1 MFVYENARQPHNRNV
16 GKTDTK
22 FTAMPMHVYSES
34 LGSQTASSRRVQEA
48 WLSQTDRTTI
58 YNSTDSPSPEIG
70 GNVAEKV
77 YRHYTGRFYR
87 KA

>member
-34 LGSQTASSRRVQEA
+34 LGPQTASSRRVQGSLA
-48 WLSQTDRTTI
+48 VADRPHDNLQFYWQSQSRDWR
-58 YNSTDSPSPEIG
+58 
-70 GNVAEKV
+70 
-77 YRHYTGRFYR
+77 
-87 KA
+87 